1 MLRSII
7 AVTAGVLA
15 GVTIVI
21 FGAFIVTQMTPDL
34 SGLKSLPIA
43 SKFGVIGV
51 WFVGAFFGAGLS
63 SLIGKRWAPASWVV
77 AATMALFAVSNFAA
91 DPAPLWMTVGF
102 AIVHAASLVT
112 LLLTLGAATRYTT
125 SRRHRAVRLA
135 VAGADDGAHA
145 SGFSFL
151 LRPRHPKA
159 SRKEGDN
166 FPLCRERAGGVL
178 PSGERAQGA
187 MRGVVVNGR
196 RR

>member
-43 SKFGVIGV
+43 NKFGVIGV

-63 SLIGKRWAPASWVV
+63 SLIGRRWAPASWVV

-91 DPAPLWMTVGF
+91 DPAPLWMMALTVAG
-102 AIVHAASLVT
+102 IAAGGWS
-112 LLLTLGAATRYTT
+112 
-125 SRRHRAVRLA
+125 AVRTTA
-135 VAGADDGAHA
+135 ARYGAPPAAKKPG
-145 SGFSFL
+145 L
-151 LRPRHPKA
+151 
-159 SRKEGDN
+159 
-166 FPLCRERAGGVL
+166 
-178 PSGERAQGA
+178 
-187 MRGVVVNGR
+187 
-196 RR
+196 